1 MHVGIS
7 NLAWTAEEDDAIVR
21 DLAALGCQCLE
32 VAPTKLWSD
41 PTSVARTELL
51 AYRQKVERA
60 GLRIVAL
67 QSLLYQQPQ
76 LRLFGSPQQRE
87 ETIEFLTHIFD
98 LAQALGAR
106 ALVFGSPANRRRD
119 ALEPE
124 AAMDIATEF
133 FRAAGD
139 RAAER
144 EVCLCIEP
152 LPTSLGCDFINNVG
166 EARQLVERVDSAG
179 FGLHLDS
186 SSMHLNGEVPRTT
199 IASVLPL
206 VKHFHISEVRYG
218 PFGSSGVDHAA
229 FAAALRANGYEGVT
243 SLEILGAPAGDNRQ
257 LVADA
262 VRGAKATYEVED
274 KAAQVARG
282 DRPAGV

>member
-7 NLAWTAEEDDAIVR
+7 NLAWTAEEDDTILR

-51 AYRQKVERA
+51 AYRQNVERC

-76 LRLFGSPQQRE
+76 LRLFDTPQQRE
-87 ETIEFLTHIFD
+87 ETIQYLTYIFD
-98 LAQALGAR
+98 LAQALGAK
-106 ALVFGSPANRRRD
+106 ALVFGSPSNRHRG
-119 ALEPE
+119 AMEPE
-124 AAMDIATEF
+124 AALDIATEF
-133 FRAAGD
+133 FRAAGA

-144 EVCLCIEP
+144 ETCLCIEP
-152 LPTSLGCDFINNVG
+152 LPASLGCDFINNVA
-166 EARQLVERVDSAG
+166 EAKQLVERVASPG

-186 SSMHLNGEVPRTT
+186 SSMHLNGEDPRTT
-199 IASVLPL
+199 ISLVLPL

-229 FAAALRANGYEGVT
+229 FAEALRVSGYNGIS
-243 SLEILGAPAGDNRQ
+243 SLEILGAPTGNNRQ

-262 VRGAKATYEVED
+262 VSGAKAVYET
-274 KAAQVARG
+274 ASIATAPARQ
-282 DRPAGV
+282 P